1 MHLLG
6 NLCRWLICMP
16 QLYFDACNQGTVYP
30 VLACGFA
37 GLTDNGT
44 EVTLRETQTIG
55 IVAYLVMLY
64 TMLTRQLDKAIEDG
78 LLART

>member
-6 NLCRWLICMP
+6 YLCRWFIRVP
-16 QLYFDACNQGTVYP
+16 QLYFDACDQGTVYP
-30 VLACGFA
+30 VLGCGSA

-55 IVAYLVMLY
+55 VVAYLVMLG

>member
-6 NLCRWLICMP
+6 YLCRWFIRVS
-16 QLYFDACNQGTVYP
+16 QFYFDACNQGSVYP
-30 VLACGFA
+30 VLGCGSA

-55 IVAYLVMLY
+55 VVAYLVMLY